1 MQLRPHIVVLLM
13 LCLSFQLSAQT
24 TDALINKARKLQK
37 NLEFQEAIDLYE
49 QALSKETKPEALFA
63 LPNCYRMVG
72 NHLKAGEWYAKA
84 AEHPEAP
91 SDIFFYYGLMLMSN
105 DKYEEA
111 GAQFAKFKEKDN
123 AQLRGL
129 NLVKACAADVRKD
142 LLNAGALFDVSPVP
156 NVNTRYD
163 DFGASFFGKNLLYSS
178 DRDTGK
184 VTGHRGSWLYKPF
197 IQTYLVERTLLDK
210 DTRSYKYGRPTSN
223 IPFEMNYHDGP
234 LRFDGLEQTVY
245 YTMFGTNDKKSNRTS
260 NALNTQI
267 ASSKRVGEQ
276 WSKPNIKLS
285 MNSREYSVLHPCVVP
300 EGDKMFFASDIA
312 GGFGGFDLYV
322 CYLENGEWSKAVN
335 LGPEINTEGDEI
347 YPFYSLDE
355 YLYFSSDGQ
364 TGLGGFDIYFSK
376 SKRGIWAPVV
386 NLGAPLNSPKDE
398 ISIVMD
404 SSCSFGYFSSNRVQ
418 GMNMDIYNF
427 KRVALESQILVFDK
441 ATGQG
446 VSDVQITSEC
456 LPKDIKY
463 VTNVDGKIFAPLPL
477 ERNCKLMLTSDAF
490 TPTDKDVSTLGYVP
504 GSELFIT
511 IPLQL
516 KEAVFKLS
524 GSVKDAANNATIT
537 GATLTLINGCGL
549 EQMSVP
555 QDNQG
560 DFSVTLAK
568 DCSYVLKIE
577 KDGYFIST
585 ETFST
590 RGLRLSKTFSKN
602 IMMPRSTS
610 STY

>member
-1 MQLRPHIVVLLM
+1 
-13 LCLSFQLSAQT
+13 
-24 TDALINKARKLQK
+24 
-37 NLEFQEAIDLYE
+37 
-49 QALSKETKPEALFA
+49 
-63 LPNCYRMVG
+63 
-72 NHLKAGEWYAKA
+72 
-84 AEHPEAP
+84 
-91 SDIFFYYGLMLMSN
+91 
-105 DKYEEA
+105 
-111 GAQFAKFKEKDN
+111 
-123 AQLRGL
+123 
-129 NLVKACAADVRKD
+129 
-142 LLNAGALFDVSPVP
+142 
-156 NVNTRYD
+156 
-163 DFGASFFGKNLLYSS
+163 
-178 DRDTGK
+178 
-184 VTGHRGSWLYKPF
+184 
-197 IQTYLVERTLLDK
+197 
-210 DTRSYKYGRPTSN
+210 
-223 IPFEMNYHDGP
+223 
-234 LRFDGLEQTVY
+234 
-245 YTMFGTNDKKSNRTS
+245 
-260 NALNTQI
+260 
-267 ASSKRVGEQ
+267 
-276 WSKPNIKLS
+276 